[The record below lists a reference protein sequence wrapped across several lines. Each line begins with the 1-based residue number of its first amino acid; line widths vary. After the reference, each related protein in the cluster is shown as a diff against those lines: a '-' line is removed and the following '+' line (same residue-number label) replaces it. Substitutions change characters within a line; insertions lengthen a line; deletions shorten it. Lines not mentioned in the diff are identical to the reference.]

1 MDRLWH
7 RLAFIFG
14 LDLWTA
20 ERGAVGAEQYQ
31 GWSDG
36 LMDYTV
42 EQINRGVQSLGGW
55 KGSKPPDLNQ
65 FARLCLTATA
75 VKPKPAD
82 PSPLPASVAPA
93 AAQVAAAEL
102 QRQAGVVSSPK
113 PRQQTTGDIESFTDS
128 YHRCGLGRRW
138 PGGHVDGI

>member
-42 EQINRGVQSLGGW
+42 EQISRGVQQLGGW

-75 VKPKPAD
+75 AK
-82 PSPLPASVAPA
+82 PA
-93 AAQVAAAEL
+93 AAQVAAAEQ

-113 PRQQTTGDIESFTDS
+113 TRQQTTGDMENFADS